1 MSLTQ
6 RKWEGNIMEPDKSYH
21 GLKILGPES
30 ENAGSLDIFAELTS
44 KSEQG
49 KGLSGMILL

>member
-1 MSLTQ
+1 
-6 RKWEGNIMEPDKSYH
+6 MEPDKSCH

-30 ENAGSLDIFAELTS
+30 ENAGSLGIFAELTT

-49 KGLSGMILL
+49 KGLSRMM